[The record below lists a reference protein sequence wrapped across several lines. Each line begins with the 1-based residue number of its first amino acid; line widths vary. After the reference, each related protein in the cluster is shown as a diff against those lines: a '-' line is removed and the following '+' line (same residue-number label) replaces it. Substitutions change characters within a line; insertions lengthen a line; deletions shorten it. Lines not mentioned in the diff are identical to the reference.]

1 MAAHDSMLFA
11 VPESVPDELA
21 VFADPFSVSLHAI
34 TRHPPPRSGRVLVYG
49 AGSLGLC
56 AVAILRA
63 LYPDVAVA
71 VVARFPAQAELAH
84 RFGAAKCLR
93 PSRVRH

>member
-1 MAAHDSMLFA
+1 MGAHHSMLFA
-11 VPESVPDELA
+11 VPESGPDELA

-34 TRHPPPRSGRVLVYG
+34 TRHPPPKSGRVLVYG

-56 AVAILRA
+56 AVAVLRA

-71 VVARFPAQAELAH
+71 VVARFDAQAQLG
-84 RFGAAKCLR
+84 RRVGGARGPGPQKR
-93 PSRVRH
+93 PA